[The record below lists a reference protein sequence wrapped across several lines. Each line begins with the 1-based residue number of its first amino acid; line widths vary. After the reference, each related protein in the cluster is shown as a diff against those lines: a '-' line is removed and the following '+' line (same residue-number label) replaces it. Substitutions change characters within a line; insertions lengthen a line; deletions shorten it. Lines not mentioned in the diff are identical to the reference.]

1 MNMVSNSH
9 FHQGRTWSD
18 CHHPSFFLSS
28 MLNSGVKRTRSS
40 TWQHR
45 NLSEPC
51 FRMKPHGGGWLPR
64 IYDPH
69 VREGH
74 QFCFHGFD
82 LGCDDAKHDA
92 TCCLHLWGALSFH
105 VNLKSESSDLQWNS
119 YRLCPGQCGSREQTP
134 STCHQ
139 TRWGSPADA
148 SETLGLCRVMASSS
162 HHIQQDN
169 WLTGFPYIQDSSQTE
184 TPISGPHL
192 HNVIAMYIYN
202 WFWCV
207 CIHATCSRTIA

>member
-1 MNMVSNSH
+1 
-9 FHQGRTWSD
+9 
-18 CHHPSFFLSS
+18 

-40 TWQHR
+40 TWQDR

-64 IYDPH
+64 IYGPH

-82 LGCDDAKHDA
+82 LRCDDAKHDA
-92 TCCLHLWGALSFH
+92 TCCLHLWDALSFH
-105 VNLKSESSDLQWNS
+105 VNLKSSDLQWKQWNS

-169 WLTGFPYIQDSSQTE
+169 WLQDSSQTE
-184 TPISGPHL
+184 TPLSGPHL
-192 HNVIAMYIYN
+192 RNVYIQLV
-202 WFWCV
+202 WCV